1 MTTEEQKQ
9 TIAEMPQSNPEPA
22 APANPAEPSAPKRRG
37 LNLPNQLTMFRM
49 LLVPLMAAAF
59 SFDHWLSWWNYLAA
73 GIFFIADMTD
83 IVDGY
88 IARKYNLITNFG
100 KLMDPIADKL
110 LFCTAF
116 IMMTW
121 NGMLHPIL
129 CIIFV
134 GREIIVSGF
143 RLVTANSGKVI
154 AANWLGKLKSTLQV
168 IAILWTLLGNPIFS
182 RWNFAFDFG
191 VMCTAAVFT
200 IWSAIDYIV
209 ANKNAVN
216 WD

>member
-1 MTTEEQKQ
+1 MTQNETNAQPSTAQDEQQ
-9 TIAEMPQSNPEPA
+9 TSEQNR
-22 APANPAEPSAPKRRG
+22 KFR
-37 LNLPNQLTMFRM
+37 LNLPNRLTIFRM
-49 LLVPLMAAAF
+49 VLVPLMVAAF
-59 SFDHWLSWWNYLAA
+59 SFDHWLPWWNYLAA
-73 GIFFIADMTD
+73 GIFFVADMTD

-88 IARKYNLITNFG
+88 IARTRNMVTNFG

-110 LFCTAF
+110 LFCSAF

-121 NGMLHPIL
+121 NGMLNPIL

-143 RLVTANSGKVI
+143 RLVTASSGKVI

-200 IWSAIDYIV
+200 IWSAVDYII
-209 ANKNAVN
+209 ANWKAVK

>member
-1 MTTEEQKQ
+1 MTQNETNAQPSTAQDERQ
-9 TIAEMPQSNPEPA
+9 TSERNRKA
-22 APANPAEPSAPKRRG
+22 G
-37 LNLPNQLTMFRM
+37 LNLPNRLTIFRM
-49 LLVPLMAAAF
+49 VLVPLMVAVF

-73 GIFFIADMTD
+73 GIFFVADMTD

-88 IARKYNLITNFG
+88 IARTRNMVTNFG

-110 LFCTAF
+110 LFCSAF

-121 NGMLHPIL
+121 NGMLNPIL

-143 RLVTANSGKVI
+143 RLVTAGSGKVI
-154 AANWLGKLKSTLQV
+154 AANWLGKLKSALQV

-200 IWSAIDYIV
+200 IWSAVDYII
-209 ANKNAVN
+209 ANWKAVK

>member
-1 MTTEEQKQ
+1 MTE
-9 TIAEMPQSNPEPA
+9 SNRPRF
-22 APANPAEPSAPKRRG
+22 KM
-37 LNLPNQLTMFRM
+37 NLPNQLTILRM
-49 LLVPLMAAAF
+49 LVVPVFVA
-59 SFDHWLSWWNYLAA
+59 SFFLAKRIDWWNYLAA
-73 GIFFIADMTD
+73 GIFFVADMTD

-88 IARKYNLITNFG
+88 IARTRNMITNFG

-110 LFCTAF
+110 LFCSAF

-121 NGMLHPIL
+121 NGMLSPIL

-143 RLVTANSGKVI
+143 RLVTASGGTVI

-191 VMCTAAVFT
+191 VMWTAAVFT
-200 IWSAIDYIV
+200 IWSAVDYIL
-209 ANKNAVN
+209 ANRHAVN

>member
-1 MTTEEQKQ
+1 MTQNETNAQPSTAQDERQ
-9 TIAEMPQSNPEPA
+9 TSEPNRKA
-22 APANPAEPSAPKRRG
+22 G
-37 LNLPNQLTMFRM
+37 LNLPNRLTIFRM
-49 LLVPLMAAAF
+49 VLVPLMVAVF

-73 GIFFIADMTD
+73 GIFFVADMTD

-88 IARKYNLITNFG
+88 IARTRNMVTNFG

-110 LFCTAF
+110 LFCSAF

-121 NGMLHPIL
+121 NGMLNPIL

-143 RLVTANSGKVI
+143 RLVTAGSGKVI
-154 AANWLGKLKSTLQV
+154 AANWLGKLKSALQV

-200 IWSAIDYIV
+200 IWSAVDYII
-209 ANKNAVN
+209 ANWKAVK

>member
-1 MTTEEQKQ
+1 MEQIAKKPKQ
-9 TIAEMPQSNPEPA
+9 KM
-22 APANPAEPSAPKRRG
+22 
-37 LNLPNQLTMFRM
+37 NLPNRLTIFRM
-49 LLVPLMAAAF
+49 LLVPLMVAAF
-59 SFDHWLSWWNYLAA
+59 SFEAWLPGWNYWAA

-88 IARKYNLITNFG
+88 IARKRNQITNFG

-110 LFCTAF
+110 LFCSAF
-116 IMMTW
+116 ISMTY
-121 NGMLHPIL
+121 NGMLNPIL

-143 RLVTANSGKVI
+143 RLVTAGSGTVI

-168 IAILWTLLGNPIFS
+168 IAILATLLGNPVFS
-182 RWNFAFDFG
+182 MWNFPFDFG

-200 IWSAIDYIV
+200 VWSAVDYIV
-209 ANKNAVN
+209 ANRNAVDWN
-216 WD
+216 

>member
-1 MTTEEQKQ
+1 MEQMTKK
-9 TIAEMPQSNPEPA
+9 
-22 APANPAEPSAPKRRG
+22 PKEK
-37 LNLPNQLTMFRM
+37 LNLPNRLTIIRM
-49 LLVPLMAAAF
+49 LLVPLMVAAF
-59 SFDHWLSWWNYLAA
+59 SFEAWLPGWNYWAA

-88 IARKYNLITNFG
+88 IARKRNQITNFG

-110 LFCTAF
+110 LFCSAF
-116 IMMTW
+116 VMMTY
-121 NGMLHPIL
+121 NRMLNPLL

-143 RLVTANSGKVI
+143 RLVTAGSGKVI

-168 IAILWTLLGNPIFS
+168 IAILATLLGNPFFS
-182 RWNFAFDFG
+182 RWNFPFDFG

-200 IWSAIDYIV
+200 VWSALDYIV
-209 ANKNAVN
+209 ANRNAVDWN
-216 WD
+216 

>member
-1 MTTEEQKQ
+1 MEQTTPQ
-9 TIAEMPQSNPEPA
+9 TPPEKGTR
-22 APANPAEPSAPKRRG
+22 EKM
-37 LNLPNQLTMFRM
+37 NLPNRLTIFRM
-49 LLVPLMAAAF
+49 LLVPLMVAVFTFDAWLPGWNYIAAA
-59 SFDHWLSWWNYLAA
+59 
-73 GIFFIADMTD
+73 IFFIADMTD

-88 IARKYNLITNFG
+88 IARKRNLVTNFG

-110 LFCTAF
+110 LFCSAF
-116 IMMTW
+116 IMMTS
-121 NGMLHPIL
+121 NGMLSPIL

-143 RLVTANSGKVI
+143 RLVTANSGRVI

-168 IAILWTLLGNPIFS
+168 IAILFTLLGNPIFS
-182 RWNFAFDFG
+182 IWDFPFDFG

-200 IWSAIDYIV
+200 VWSAVDYIV
-209 ANKNAVN
+209 ANRKAVN